1 MRGELRL
8 VSDSTDSER
17 GRWVDEPYE
26 DPRRSS
32 IPFRPPE
39 RPDIDGLW
47 GIGNPRESTCGISK
61 RLNVDSGETY
71 LAGRSIA
78 HEGE

>member
-1 MRGELRL
+1 MGSLVAGGGEDMRGELRL

-17 GRWVDEPYE
+17 GRCVDEPYE

-39 RPDIDGLW
+39 RPDMDGLW
-47 GIGNPRESTCGISK
+47 GMGSPREST
-61 RLNVDSGETY
+61 
-71 LAGRSIA
+71 
-78 HEGE
+78 